1 MQTLWRIPQ
10 LKPQVID
17 ERLPSI
23 ESPGYNLTGF
33 SITDRIK
40 LADSIEAAPLK
51 KAILSGKETLEGSA
65 EKVIKVMD
73 REIDDSNKQIEKLEQ
88 ELKDM
93 EDKLSE
99 SEMWHFHYAK
109 QVQRGIT
116 ISGC

>member
-1 MQTLWRIPQ
+1 MTGDALRYYRDIYADVMEAPQ

-73 REIDDSNKQIEKLEQ
+73 REIDD
-88 ELKDM
+88 LK
-93 EDKLSE
+93 
-99 SEMWHFHYAK
+99 
-109 QVQRGIT
+109 
-116 ISGC
+116 